1 MKLKHIAICLL
12 ACFIPLSFASNPNI
26 LLPLQEVQKLNM
38 EKKKAEEVK
47 YAKKHGKNLKG
58 SSNAVKVYQKFVPL
72 SAQRYTPFS
81 VNTRM
86 LMKKG
91 GSNGIQKGL
100 KADTSCLSLV
110 QQSSGNNYNISVN
123 SNQWWSTGTITFGIQ
138 NTCNSPQELN
148 NVVVALGNLQ
158 MNGAS
163 VPQSDIGINSQ
174 TGSPYLTTSV
184 VAGSTAQINL
194 SSPSCSGQYCSWAEL
209 QPNAVVTINVG
220 ITYGGLISN
229 ITIGSVSIMGAT
241 PPAPT
246 PAPGQLNVNVNSQ
259 SLQSFCLSTQNCA
272 IQMNLLDPSGNIIES
287 GIVNPAVNPTVQ
299 QQYQNLLPGNYTMVV
314 VPSTLPTPP
323 QGAMINYTYA
333 PSANITVNSNTVSTG
348 TIQFVYTPAT
358 PTGSVLINLA
368 NVSQSSTFANIG
380 LISGQLI
387 DQTTQNVL
395 PFQIG
400 LGGFASVS
408 NLVIGHSY
416 AMQIQ
421 GISDPSTAVFYSP
434 VNQSFTV
441 SSASQIVKNITY
453 TATPS
458 SNLIAVN
465 FTESVNNG
473 GIIPSTPL
481 SLQFG
486 SNNNYYKY
494 NVDSFINSATM
505 TLDKNDT
512 IAVTVSAPK
521 GYSLSSTNPFVINTS
536 TSTIPTQAIV
546 LQSVSNSS
554 LLVGYLSNSYGIG
567 QSVYTEISQAAQAG
581 YNVVVIAF
589 AMLQNTTPMTW
600 YGDQF
605 LAYTSWQTFGTC
617 PTAINTVIQDIA
629 TAKQYY
635 GLKYV
640 LASVGGANSTFDIS
654 QVSTSSQIQTMAQN
668 IVNFINQ
675 YGLDGIDFDIEAP
688 MNGTT
693 FAQLLVAIKAIN
705 PNIII
710 SAPPQANSVG
720 SSTTD
725 VAFVT
730 TGTDQDYNPAII
742 QGSFDY
748 LWLQAYNTGNTS
760 NQIMYNGQLTDETM
774 AEYIPASYYYFT
786 GQLSAK
792 PPVTVPS
799 STRFIIG
806 EPSQV
811 DAGGLATVWHNPNYA
826 TTGDVYQAL
835 AQNYNTVLAQSNG
848 AMTWSINQDIDI
860 GCQFASNVGKVLG
873 ITTIVCPTNGD
884 TYHGTLNPNNC

>member
-1 MKLKHIAICLL
+1 MKLKHIAIVIL
-12 ACFIPLSFASNPNI
+12 ACLMKVAFAANPNI
-26 LLPLQEVQKLNM
+26 LLPLTEVQKLNL
-38 EKKKAEEVK
+38 EHKKADALK
-47 YAKKHGKNLKG
+47 DAKKYGKKLKG
-58 SSNAVKVYQKFVPL
+58 SSNTVKIYQKFVPI
-72 SAQRYTPFS
+72 SAQRYTPVS
-81 VNTRM
+81 INTRM
-86 LMKKG
+86 LMKRG

-100 KADTSCLSLV
+100 KADTSCLLLV
-110 QQSSGNNYNISVN
+110 QQSSGNNYNININ
-123 SNQWWSTGTITFGIQ
+123 SNAWWSTGTITFGVQ

-148 NVVVALGNLQ
+148 NVIVALGNLQ
-158 MNGAS
+158 MNGS
-163 VPQSDIGINSQ
+163 TVPQSNIGINGES
-174 TGSPYLTTSV
+174 GSPYLTASV
-184 VAGSTAQINL
+184 VAGANAQVSLST
-194 SSPSCSGQYCSWAEL
+194 PSCSGQYCSWAEL
-209 QPNAVVTINVG
+209 QPNAIVTMNIGVTYSGVINS
-220 ITYGGLISN
+220 L
-229 ITIGSVSIMGAT
+229 TIGSVSIMGAT

-246 PAPGQLNVNVNSQ
+246 PAPGQLNVNINSQ
-259 SLQSFCLSTQNCA
+259 TLQSFCLSTQNCA
-272 IQMNLLDPSGNIIES
+272 IQMNLLDPSGNVIES

-333 PSANITVNSNTVSTG
+333 PSANIVINSNTTSTG
-348 TIQFVYTPAT
+348 TIQFAYTPAT

-368 NVSQSSTFANIG
+368 TVSQASTFANIG
-380 LISGQLI
+380 SMSGQLI

-395 PFQIG
+395 PFQIS

-416 AMQIQ
+416 VMQIQ
-421 GISDPSTAVFYSP
+421 GIADPLTNVFYAP

-441 SSASQIVKNITY
+441 SSSSQIVKNITY
-453 TATPS
+453 AATS
-458 SNLIAVN
+458 SNNLISVN

-494 NVDSFINSATM
+494 NVDSFTNSATM
-505 TLDKNDT
+505 KLDKNDT

-536 TSTIPTQAIV
+536 ISTIPTQAIV

-605 LAYTSWQTFGTC
+605 LAYTSWQTFTTC
-617 PTAINTVIQDIA
+617 PTAVNTVVQDIA

-640 LASVGGANSTFDIS
+640 LVSVGGATDTFDIS

-668 IVNFINQ
+668 VVSFVNQ

-688 MNGTT
+688 INGQT
-693 FAQLLVAIKAIN
+693 FAQLLIAIKAIN

-710 SAPPQANSVG
+710 SAPPQANSVS

-730 TGTDQDYNPAII
+730 TGTDQDYTQAIT

-786 GQLSAK
+786 SQLSAK

-799 STRFIIG
+799 GTRFIIG

-826 TTGDVYQAL
+826 TTADVYQAL